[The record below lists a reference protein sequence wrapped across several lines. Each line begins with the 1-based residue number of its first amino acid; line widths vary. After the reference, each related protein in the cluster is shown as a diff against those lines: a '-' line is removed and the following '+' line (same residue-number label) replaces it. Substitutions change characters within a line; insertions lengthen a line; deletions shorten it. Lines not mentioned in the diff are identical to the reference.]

1 MKLVVAG
8 AAGRMGQVLTRVI
21 HETPGCEVAGGIE
34 AANSPHLGKDMGELA
49 GIGTLGIKVTADA
62 EQALAGADGVV
73 DFTVPAATLA
83 LCELT
88 GRRGLVHVIGTTG
101 IDAAGEARIAAAAKK
116 ARVVKSG
123 NFSFGVN
130 LLAGLVKQAAALLGT
145 DYDIEVLEMHHRHK
159 IDAPSG
165 TALLLAEA
173 AACGRNI
180 KLAEKSLRGR
190 DGHTGARKEG
200 HIGFASLRGG
210 SVVGDHTVVF
220 AGPQERIEL
229 THRAESREMF
239 ARGAVWAARKVS
251 ECQPGF
257 YAMADL
263 MAME

>member
-1 MKLVVAG
+1 MRLVVAG

-21 HETPGCEVAGGIE
+21 RETPGCEVAGGIE
-34 AANSPHLGKDMGELA
+34 AANSPHLGRDLGELA
-49 GIGTLGIKVTADA
+49 GIGALGIKIGSDAGEALADA
-62 EQALAGADGVV
+62 DGLI

-83 LCELT
+83 LCEAT
-88 GRRGLVHVIGTTG
+88 GRLGLIHIIGTTG
-101 IDAAGEARIAAAAKK
+101 IDAAGEARIKRAAEK
-116 ARVVKSG
+116 ARIVKSG

-130 LLAGLVKQAAALLGT
+130 LLAGLVKRAAALMGPN
-145 DYDIEVLEMHHRHK
+145 YDIEVVEMHHRAK

-173 AACGRNI
+173 AAKGRRI
-180 KLAEKSLRGR
+180 ELATNAIRGR
-190 DGHTGARKEG
+190 DGHTGARPEG
-200 HIGFASLRGG
+200 RIGFASLRGG

-239 ARGAVWAARKVS
+239 ARGAVWAALKVR
-251 ECQPGF
+251 ERGPGL
-257 YAMADL
+257 YSMADL

>member
-21 HETPGCEVAGGIE
+21 RETPDCEVAGGIE
-34 AANSPHLGKDMGELA
+34 AANSPHLGRDLGEVA
-49 GIGTLGIKVTADA
+49 CIGMLGVKVTADA
-62 EQALAGADGVV
+62 EAALAGADGVV

-83 LCELT
+83 LCEVT
-88 GRRGLVHVIGTTG
+88 GRLGLIHVIGTTG
-101 IDAAGEARIAAAAKK
+101 IDAAGDARIAAAAKK
-116 ARVVKSG
+116 ARIVKSG

-130 LLAGLVKQAAALLGT
+130 LLSGLVKQAAALLGT
-145 DYDIEVLEMHHRHK
+145 DYDIEVVEMHHRHK

-173 AACGRNI
+173 AARGRNI

-239 ARGAVWAARKVS
+239 ARGAVWAALKVR
-251 ECQPGF
+251 ERQPGL